1 MSTPL
6 SPAALPDLFQLWG
19 RLNAAL
25 PEPAQDSRD
34 LLGLSE
40 ATFRAIMFEE
50 LRGRSQGVQDEPPIP
65 ATEAQG
71 LDVASAP
78 ETGEAGA
85 SSAEMPG
92 AVTEPGASAPSVPTR
107 ERALIAQEAARTGVD
122 PDLLAAIRRA
132 ESGGPGREFGVLSVP
147 APTLEGQARVAAN
160 TVRNTLVRYAQHG
173 GQAVDPETGRYTE
186 GFIRYLSARYAPV
199 GAANDPLGLNRNHAA
214 NLIALYRR
222 VSSEG
227 AQA

>member
-1 MSTPL
+1 MSALL
-6 SPAALPDLFQLWG
+6 SPAALPNLFQLWG
-19 RLNAAL
+19 RLNAVL
-25 PEPAQDSRD
+25 PEPAQDTRD
-34 LLGLSE
+34 LVGLSE

-50 LRGRSQGVQDEPPIP
+50 LLGRSQGVQDEP

-85 SSAEMPG
+85 PSPEMPG
-92 AVTEPGASAPSVPTR
+92 AVTEPSASAPPVPTR